1 MLQNWFVKFFKPQPH
16 SLKISWKAALAK
28 KSLTKEEFCHICR
41 EAVCE
46 MFPEIK
52 VQSGDSFDQFRIVR
66 EGREPAT
73 VFLENMWRQ
82 CRDDVESR
90 VSHVE
95 RFLRALLTTLCN
107 NEGLPDRSCI
117 VPTIKD
123 EGYFH
128 IYADRAREEL
138 PFASE
143 HLVGDL
149 WIIYAIDSADSMKTL
164 QKSHV
169 KELGLDSGALKKLA
183 ISNLRRILP
192 PVEQHGEGPAY
203 MLTAGGDYV
212 ASLLLF
218 DELWAELKQQ
228 ISGDVL
234 AAVPSRD
241 VLLFTD
247 SQSNE
252 GIKQVKASIAKVM
265 DSGGYLI
272 SDTILRRTADGWSVA
287 TLT

>member
-1 MLQNWFVKFFKPQPH
+1 MLQNWFVKFFKPKPG
-16 SLKISWKAALAK
+16 SLKISWKVALATK
-28 KSLTKEEFCHICR
+28 VLTKEEFCRICR

-46 MFPEIK
+46 MFPELE

-66 EGREPAT
+66 QGRAPTT

-90 VSHVE
+90 VDHVE
-95 RFLRALLTTLCN
+95 RFLRALLTTLSSD
-107 NEGLPDRSCI
+107 EGLPDRSCI

-123 EGYFH
+123 EGYFN
-128 IYADRAREEL
+128 IYAGRAQEEV

-143 HLVGDL
+143 HLVADL

-164 QKSHV
+164 QKTHV
-169 KELGLDSGALKKLA
+169 KDLGLDAGALKKLA
-183 ISNLRRILP
+183 INNLRRILP

-247 SQSNE
+247 SHSNE
-252 GIKQVKASIAKVM
+252 GIKQIKASIAKVM
-265 DSGGYLI
+265 ESGGYLI
-272 SDTILRRTADGWSVA
+272 SDTILRRTANGWSVA
-287 TLT
+287 SLT

>member
-1 MLQNWFVKFFKPQPH
+1 
-16 SLKISWKAALAK
+16 
-28 KSLTKEEFCHICR
+28 
-41 EAVCE
+41 
-46 MFPEIK
+46 MFPEIE

-66 EGREPAT
+66 QGREPAT

-95 RFLRALLTTLCN
+95 RFLRALLTTLSN

-128 IYADRAREEL
+128 IYGDHAREEV

-169 KELGLDSGALKKLA
+169 KELGLDSGALKNLA
-183 ISNLRRILP
+183 INNLRRILP

>member
-1 MLQNWFVKFFKPQPH
+1 MLQNWFTKFFNPQPR
-16 SLKISWKAALAK
+16 SIETNWKAAMAK
-28 KSLTKEEFCHICR
+28 RALTKEEFCHICR
-41 EAVCE
+41 DAVCQ
-46 MFPEIK
+46 MFPELE
-52 VQSGDSFDQFRIVR
+52 VQPGDSFDQLRIVR
-66 EGREPAT
+66 KGREPAT

-82 CRDDVESR
+82 CRADAEAR
-90 VSHVE
+90 VVQVE
-95 RFLRALLTTLCN
+95 RFLRALITTLSN
-107 NEGLPDRSCI
+107 HEGLPDRSCI

-128 IYADRAREEL
+128 IYADRAREEV

-169 KELGLDSGALKKLA
+169 KELGLDSGKLKNLA
-183 ISNLRRILP
+183 INNLRRILP

-247 SQSNE
+247 SHSNE
-252 GIKQVKASIAKVM
+252 GIKQVKASIARVM
-265 DSGGYLI
+265 ESGGYLI

-287 TLT
+287 SLT